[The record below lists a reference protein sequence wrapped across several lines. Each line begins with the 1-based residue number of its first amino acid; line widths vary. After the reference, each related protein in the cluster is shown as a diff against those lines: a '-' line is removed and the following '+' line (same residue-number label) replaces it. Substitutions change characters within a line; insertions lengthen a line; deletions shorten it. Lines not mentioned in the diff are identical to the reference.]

1 MALLWNQTGATT
13 ICNSPASNKWWNS
26 LNIQWYTTTSTTTNY
41 LLPTFSNGT
50 NALTWQS
57 WVNAPPH
64 QVTWYIDP
72 AWTQLNTAYTETAE
86 EQITREAAQAEQR
99 VRAEQE
105 RAAARQRMEVRERE
119 IRDANQLAE
128 SLLLACLSPEQAR
141 QHLEQG
147 YIDVIGSR
155 GNRFRIQTAVRW
167 DGRSWRGGTQS
178 GNVLLLDAEGRT
190 QAKYCVHPPDNLPH
204 ADAWLAQ
211 KLALEAD
218 EDTVMAV
225 ANLPW
230 RAPEHRDIRGDARA
244 RLRLVRDAA

>member
-1 MALLWNQTGATT
+1 MAIWIPTSTT
-13 ICNSPASNKWWNS
+13 AISNSPSSNAWWNT

-41 LLPTFSNGT
+41 ILPTFSNGT

-57 WVNAPPH
+57 WVQQPP
-64 QVTWYIDP
+64 TIWSYDP
-72 AWTQLNTAYTETAE
+72 QWVNMNTHYEETAE
-86 EQITREAAQAEQR
+86 QMAARVAREAAEAEIRERER
-99 VRAEQE
+99 V
-105 RAAARQRMEVRERE
+105 AARARMEVRERE
-119 IRDANQLAE
+119 VRDANQLAE

-141 QHLEQG
+141 THLEQG

-155 GNRFRIQTAVRW
+155 GHRFRIQTAVRW

-190 QAKYCVHPPDNLPH
+190 QAKYCVHPPDYLPH

-218 EDTVMAV
+218 EDTVLAV

-230 RAPEHRDIRGDARA
+230 RAPEHRDIRGAARD